1 VPLDGIGHQMHSNIE
16 FPSPQSL
23 IDAVNLFDTTG
34 VEQAVTEMDVS
45 IYSGSFPT
53 PFTSYTDIP
62 QSRHVQV
69 GYSYLG
75 FVQALKQ
82 VSSKIV
88 SITIWGT
95 SDDKSWLTSP
105 TKVDAPLLFDP
116 SLQKKPAYWAFV
128 DPLQLPGADLSTAI
142 TAAPTTVP
150 AGQAIV
156 YTMTVTNNADINQQP
171 FDPTDDDLP
180 AANVSLATAVPAH
193 TVFQALTAP
202 AGWSCNTPPAGA
214 AGPVHCTA
222 ASLSVGATASFSF
235 TVAFTDCAAPA
246 SSTIVAS
253 ANVTSSTADPNPA
266 PNNAASVAV
275 QVANSAPVITAL
287 GPLSTTV
294 ECATSY
300 VDPGAMAVDACQ
312 GPVAVT
318 SASTVN
324 VSQVGSYTVT
334 YSAAD
339 QAGGQASSVVRTV
352 NVNDTTPPV
361 VTVLGP
367 NPTTIECAKP
377 FVDPGAT
384 AADSCSGALPVVT
397 TGAVNAGV
405 PGTYAIGY
413 AATDPSGNSGMAVR
427 AVTVADTTS
436 PVIDAVDL
444 TILGKNLKLVVNDG
458 TLTVGGL
465 RFPLNRSGQFNV
477 DGHTVSFEGGSITV
491 DGLPALS
498 GGRTIV
504 LLPPNHDYHNFTI
517 ADLVSSVTDSCDAS
531 LGLADAVITQVTSDE
546 AVNASGSGNTQND
559 IVIAS
564 DCRSAQLRIERQG
577 SGNGRV
583 YDIAL
588 HVQDPAGNRTATTVQ
603 VMVPANGLGA
613 VDDGPHYT
621 VTSACP

>member
-1 VPLDGIGHQMHSNIE
+1 MRSLKSAGVPIDGIGHQMHSNIE

-23 IDAVNLFDTTG
+23 IDAVTLFDTTG

-62 QSRHVQV
+62 QSRHVRV

-156 YTMTVTNNADINQQP
+156 YTITVTNKADINQQP

-180 AANVSLATAVPAH
+180 AANVSLSTAVPAH

-202 AGWSCNTPPAGA
+202 AGWSCQTPPVGA
-214 AGPVHCTA
+214 AGPVQCTLA
-222 ASLSVGATASFSF
+222 PLPAGATATFSF
-235 TVAFTDCAAPA
+235 TVALTDCARLTP
-246 SSTIVAS
+246 STIVAS
-253 ANVTSSTADPNPA
+253 ANVTSSTANPNPA
-266 PNNAASVAV
+266 PKNAASVAV
-275 QVANSAPVITAL
+275 SVSNSAPVITAI
-287 GPLSTTV
+287 GPLSATV

-300 VDPGAMAVDACQ
+300 VDPGATAVDGCQ
-312 GPVAVT
+312 GPVAV
-318 SASTVN
+318 SAASTVN

-339 QAGGQASSVVRTV
+339 QAGGQASPGRAHGERHRHDSAGGQCARPQPGRRV
-352 NVNDTTPPV
+352 
-361 VTVLGP
+361 
-367 NPTTIECAKP
+367 ECAKP

-384 AADSCSGALPVVT
+384 AVDSCSGALPVVT

-405 PGTYAIGY
+405 PGSYSLGY
-413 AATDPSGNSGMAVR
+413 AATDPSGNSGMASPAGHRRRHHAARHRRRGPDDPGQEPEARRQRRDAHRRRPAIPAQPFR
-427 AVTVADTTS
+427 AVQRRR
-436 PVIDAVDL
+436 PHRHLRGRVDH
-444 TILGKNLKLVVNDG
+444 
-458 TLTVGGL
+458 
-465 RFPLNRSGQFNV
+465 RR
-477 DGHTVSFEGGSITV
+477 
-491 DGLPALS
+491 
-498 GGRTIV
+498 
-504 LLPPNHDYHNFTI
+504 
-517 ADLVSSVTDSCDAS
+517 
-531 LGLADAVITQVTSDE
+531 
-546 AVNASGSGNTQND
+546 
-559 IVIAS
+559 
-564 DCRSAQLRIERQG
+564 RSA
-577 SGNGRV
+577 
-583 YDIAL
+583 
-588 HVQDPAGNRTATTVQ
+588 
-603 VMVPANGLGA
+603 GA
-613 VDDGPHYT
+613 VGRPHHRAAAAEPRLPSLHRSP
-621 VTSACP
+621 TSSPA